1 MNPHVTIDVRTLPA
15 KAFGPRTT
23 IWWGVLGL
31 LTIEG
36 TMFGILVASYLYL
49 TKNFSAWP
57 PLGTPPP
64 DLGAAT
70 ANMILLLASVWPMR
84 VAHRAAFIE
93 QRRPIALALAV
104 CTLAGLGALVLRFF
118 EFRAMHIRWDTN
130 AYGSIVW
137 TILGMHTGHLIAST
151 LENILLMALMRAG
164 PVEAKHFVDTNVNA
178 VYWYFVVFAWLPI
191 YCLVYF
197 APRAL

>member
-1 MNPHVTIDVRTLPA
+1 MNPPITIDVRTLPA

-70 ANMILLLASVWPMR
+70 VNMILLLASIWPMR
-84 VAHRAAFIE
+84 VAHRAAYIE
-93 QRRPIALALAV
+93 RRRPITLALAV
-104 CTLAGLGALVLRFF
+104 CTLAGLIALVLRFF

-151 LENILLMALMRAG
+151 LENILLMVLMRAG

-191 YCLVYF
+191 YCLIYF

>member
-1 MNPHVTIDVRTLPA
+1 MNPHGIDVRTLPA

-70 ANMILLLASVWPMR
+70 ANMILLLVSVWPMR
-84 VAHRAAFIE
+84 MAHRAAFVE
-93 QRRPIALALAV
+93 RRQPIALALAV

>member
-1 MNPHVTIDVRTLPA
+1 MNRHATIDVSALPA

-36 TMFGILVASYLYL
+36 TMFGILVASYFYL

-57 PLGTPPP
+57 PPGTPPP
-64 DLGAAT
+64 DVGAAT

-84 VAHRAAFIE
+84 VAHRAAFAE
-93 QRRPIALALAV
+93 RRRPIALALAL
-104 CTLAGLGALVLRFF
+104 CTLAGVIALVLRFF

-151 LENILLMALMRAG
+151 LENILLMVLMRAG

-178 VYWYFVVFAWLPI
+178 VYWYFVVLAWLPV
-191 YCLVYF
+191 YCVVYF

>member
-1 MNPHVTIDVRTLPA
+1 VNSPITIDVGTLPA

-64 DLGAAT
+64 DLGVAT
-70 ANMILLLASVWPMR
+70 VNMILLLASVWPMR

-93 QRRPIALALAV
+93 RRRPIALALAV
-104 CTLAGLGALVLRFF
+104 CTLAGMVALVLRFF

-151 LENILLMALMRAG
+151 LENILLMVLMRAG
-164 PVEAKHFVDTNVNA
+164 PVESKHFVDTNVNA

>member
-1 MNPHVTIDVRTLPA
+1 MNLRATIDVSALPA

-31 LTIEG
+31 LTIEC
-36 TMFGILVASYLYL
+36 TMFGILVASYFYL
-49 TKNFSAWP
+49 TKNFSVWP
-57 PLGTPPP
+57 PPGTPAP

-84 VAHRAAFIE
+84 VAHRNAFVE
-93 QRRPIALALAV
+93 RRRPIALALAL
-104 CTLAGLGALVLRFF
+104 CTLAGVIALVLRFF

-151 LENILLMALMRAG
+151 LENILLMVLMRAG

-191 YCLVYF
+191 YCVVYF
-197 APRAL
+197 APRVL